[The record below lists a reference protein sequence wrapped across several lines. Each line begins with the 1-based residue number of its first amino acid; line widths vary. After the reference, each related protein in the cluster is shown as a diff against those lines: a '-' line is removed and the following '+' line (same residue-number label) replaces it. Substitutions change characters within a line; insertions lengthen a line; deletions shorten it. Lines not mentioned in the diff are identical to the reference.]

1 MSAQV
6 ELFHDL
12 DAVERNAA
20 GALARDKRPWMFD
33 RLDWFRLVHDFTPPE
48 GRLLALRARNGK
60 TNAWLFLGTER
71 GSARAYSNWYCLRF
85 GPVVDGEDAAAAL
98 DGLAGGLRR
107 GGIAQ
112 LHLSPISKDDPLE
125 PALKRQGWM
134 TRRTESSVSWRIRV
148 SGMSFE
154 DYWAARPSK
163 LRNTAKRR
171 AKSAGLELRVFDRFD
186 PASWGDYEIVY
197 ENSWKPAEGSPE
209 LMRRLAEAEGEAG
222 TLRLG
227 LAYRDGAPVAAQLWT
242 VEHGTAT
249 IHKLAYREDSK
260 HYSPGTVLS
269 VEMFRRA
276 IDEDRVDVID
286 FGIGNDAYKADW
298 MDEAEPL
305 YALTAYDMR
314 RVKGLVAAGR
324 AAASMLVRKLR
335 SR

>member
-12 DAVERNAA
+12 DAVERDAA
-20 GALARDKRPWMFD
+20 GALARERRPWMFD

-48 GRLLALRARNGK
+48 GKLLALRARNGK
-60 TNAWLFLGTER
+60 ANAWLFLGVDR
-71 GSARAYSNWYCLRF
+71 GRACAYSNWYCLRF
-85 GPVVDGEDAAAAL
+85 GPVVDGGDAAAPM
-98 DGLAGGLRR
+98 DELARGLRR
-107 GGIAQ
+107 GGVAR
-112 LHLSPISKDDPLE
+112 LFVSPIGKDDPLE

-134 TRRTESSVSWRIRV
+134 TRKAESSVSWRIRIN
-148 SGMSFE
+148 GMTFE
-154 DYWAARPSK
+154 QYWAARPSK

-171 AKSAGLELRVFDRFD
+171 AKTAGLELRVHDRFD
-186 PASWGDYEIVY
+186 PAAWADYETVY

-209 LMRRLAEAEGEAG
+209 LMRRLAEGEGKAG

-227 LAYRDGAPVAAQLWT
+227 LAYRDGEPVAAQLWT
-242 VEHGTAT
+242 VEQGVAT
-249 IHKLAYREDSK
+249 IHKLAYREDAR

-276 IDEDRVDVID
+276 IDEDKVEVID
-286 FGIGNDAYKADW
+286 FGIGNDPYKADW

-305 YALTAYDMR
+305 YALTAYDVR
-314 RVKGLVAAGR
+314 SLKGLAAAGR